1 MGIINFAC
9 VFSGDDMLESMTGY
23 SKIESRN
30 GTELLSIEIISENNR
45 FLDLSLNLPEHLDL
59 YAEEIKRLVAEDLK
73 RGRVRITVRLNG
85 SNSTPEIKLNTEML
99 KLYYQALKNL
109 GNELQISQPITMQD
123 LLGYPEVFRSDSAA
137 VDVDE
142 LYAQV
147 KILLKK
153 AVDELVAMRRREGQF
168 LAKELEGYLQ
178 LILKQCEQIEALSR
192 QSRQEYFTKY
202 RQSIAELCSDCKFDE
217 NRLIQEAGMLTKKLD
232 ITEECARLRSHV
244 QQFFWL
250 IRSDEAVGKKMG
262 FLIQEMN
269 REITTAGSK
278 SENAAISHL
287 VVSLKDE
294 LEKIREQIQNII

>member
-1 MGIINFAC
+1 
-9 VFSGDDMLESMTGY
+9 
-23 SKIESRN
+23 
-30 GTELLSIEIISENNR
+30 
-45 FLDLSLNLPEHLDL
+45 
-59 YAEEIKRLVAEDLK
+59 
-73 RGRVRITVRLNG
+73 
-85 SNSTPEIKLNTEML
+85 
-99 KLYYQALKNL
+99 
-109 GNELQISQPITMQD
+109 MQD
-123 LLGYPEVFRSDSAA
+123 LLGYPEVFNQIR
-137 VDVDE
+137 
-142 LYAQV
+142 
-147 KILLKK
+147 LLSTLMNCMLGKDFVKK
-153 AVDELVAMRRREGQF
+153 AVDELVAMRRREGRF
-168 LAKELEGYLQ
+168 GKELEGYLQ
-178 LILKQCEQIEALSR
+178 LILQQCEQIEALSR